1 MIYHW
6 IEILGLIS
14 FSISGTLTGIRKRL
28 DLFGVVVIAFI
39 TSVGGGT
46 LRDVLIGAT
55 PVSWLLNIQTPTII
69 FISSVCTI
77 IFRERLSL
85 LSKSLFL
92 FDTLGIGLFTILG
105 VEKGV
110 MLGIHPVMCVAL
122 GAVSACFGGVLRDI
136 LCNEIPVLFRKE
148 IYATACIVG
157 GALYILLRSIGHI
170 DNDYVTVLSITIIVM
185 IRMWAVLFKKDIPS
199 IYKETKTAENEKH

>member
-1 MIYHW
+1 LIYTW

-14 FSISGTLTGIRKRL
+14 FAISGTLTGLRKRL
-28 DLFGVVVIAFI
+28 DIFGVVVIAFI
-39 TSVGGGT
+39 TSMGGGT
-46 LRDVLIGAT
+46 LRDVLLGDT
-55 PVSWLLNIQTPTII
+55 PVRWLKDIDTPMLI
-69 FISSVCTI
+69 FFSSVLTI
-77 IFRERLSL
+77 FFRNKLSV

-105 VEKGV
+105 VEKGL
-110 MLGIHPVMCVAL
+110 MLDIHPVMCIAL

-148 IYATACIVG
+148 IYATACIIG
-157 GALYILLRSIGHI
+157 GILYVLLRHWMAI
-170 DNDYVTVLSITIIVM
+170 DNEYATVLSITLIVM

-199 IYKETKTAENEKH
+199 LYKEKNTINE